1 MPVSTVQD
9 PCQPSSRWL
18 LERQPP
24 AQGRNPQS
32 WGFFPGVEA
41 ALIRKDGLTRSADT
55 GRPIAE
61 LPARETTVMER
72 TWWES
77 LARTR
82 QPVETLKAL
91 LNEGRVRHVV
101 VEDNRRAI
109 ADFCVTATDIATSCA
124 VLAAVRRLA
133 SNVPT
138 CTIHVE
144 LADLEAAHVAELL
157 TTTP

>member
-1 MPVSTVQD
+1 
-9 PCQPSSRWL
+9 
-18 LERQPP
+18 
-24 AQGRNPQS
+24 
-32 WGFFPGVEA
+32 
-41 ALIRKDGLTRSADT
+41 
-55 GRPIAE
+55 
-61 LPARETTVMER
+61 MER

-109 ADFCVTATDIATSCA
+109 ADFSVTASDVATSYA
-124 VLAAVRRLA
+124 VLAAVRQLV
-133 SNVPT
+133 SNVPA

>member
-1 MPVSTVQD
+1 
-9 PCQPSSRWL
+9 
-18 LERQPP
+18 
-24 AQGRNPQS
+24 
-32 WGFFPGVEA
+32 
-41 ALIRKDGLTRSADT
+41 
-55 GRPIAE
+55 
-61 LPARETTVMER
+61 MER

-82 QPVETLKAL
+82 QPVDTLKTL

-109 ADFCVTATDIATSCA
+109 ADFSVTASDVATRYA
-124 VLAAVRRLA
+124 VLGAVRRLA

-144 LADLEAAHVAELL
+144 LADLEAARIAKLL
-157 TTTP
+157 TTVP

>member
-1 MPVSTVQD
+1 
-9 PCQPSSRWL
+9 
-18 LERQPP
+18 
-24 AQGRNPQS
+24 
-32 WGFFPGVEA
+32 
-41 ALIRKDGLTRSADT
+41 
-55 GRPIAE
+55 
-61 LPARETTVMER
+61 MER

-82 QPVETLKAL
+82 QPVETLKTL

-109 ADFCVTATDIATSCA
+109 ADFSVTASDVATSYA

-144 LADLEAAHVAELL
+144 LADLEAARVAELL